1 MTDHTSINR
10 SPLTV
15 SARAIWRPDGWTI
28 GALATALLIAAP
40 IAAVFVI
47 AMAPSNGIWA
57 HLASTVLPHYVWTTV
72 FLMSG
77 VGIGTLV
84 IGTGTAWLVTMC
96 RFPGRRF
103 FEWAL
108 VLPLA
113 VPAYVIAYVY
123 TDLLEFSGPVQVM
136 LRDIFGWNN
145 RQDYWF
151 PEIRSLGGA
160 IAMMTLVLYPYVYLL
175 ARAAFLEQ
183 SVCVLEVSRTLGRT
197 PWQSFRDVAFPLA
210 RPAVIAGVSLVM
222 METLNDFGTVDY
234 FAVATLT
241 AGIYDVWLNMSSV
254 SGAAQLASVMM
265 TFVVVLIGMERLAR
279 RGRRFHNT
287 GTKYSALP
295 DLQLSRTK
303 SWFATLSCA
312 LPILFGFLTPALI
325 LADYSLDFYLDTLAG
340 DFLTYMRNS
349 LVLATLSAV
358 FAVLI
363 GLFLAY
369 AIRLRNSAV
378 LHAAARV
385 ASIGYAVPG
394 AVLAIGVMLPLT
406 RLDHAINDTIEGITG
421 FSAGFIFSGTV
432 FAMVL
437 GYLVRFLA
445 LSFGTLEAS
454 LGKITANM
462 DGASR
467 TLGHG
472 PANTLVRIHVPIMR
486 SSVLTAAILVFVDVM
501 KELPMTML
509 LRPFNFETLATYVH
523 QFASDEL
530 LEECALGALSI
541 VAAGIIPVIILS
553 TAITR
558 SRPGSRNTNVAD
570 AMKAPLS

>member
-1 MTDHTSINR
+1 M
-10 SPLTV
+10 
-15 SARAIWRPDGWTI
+15 
-28 GALATALLIAAP
+28 
-40 IAAVFVI
+40 
-47 AMAPSNGIWA
+47 
-57 HLASTVLPHYVWTTV
+57 ASTVLPHYIWTTI

-77 VGIGTLV
+77 VGLGTLI

-123 TDLLEFSGPVQVM
+123 TDLLEFSGPVQVV
-136 LRDIFGWNN
+136 LRDFFGWGN

-160 IAMMTLVLYPYVYLL
+160 ITVMTLVLYPYVYLL

-183 SVCVLEVSRTLGRT
+183 SVCVLEVSRTLGKT
-197 PWQSFRDVAFPLA
+197 PWQSFREVAFPLA

-234 FAVATLT
+234 FAVATFT
-241 AGIYDVWLNMSSV
+241 AGIYDVWLNMGSV
-254 SGAAQLASVMM
+254 SGAAQLAAVMM
-265 TFVVVLIGMERLAR
+265 TFVIALIGMERLAR
-279 RGRRFHNT
+279 RGRRFHHT
-287 GTKYSALP
+287 GTKYSVLP
-295 DLQLSRTK
+295 DMVLRRSKAWL
-303 SWFATLSCA
+303 ATVSCA
-312 LPILFGFLTPALI
+312 LPIALGFLTPAI
-325 LADYSLDFYLDTLAG
+325 VLADYSLDFYEDALAG
-340 DFLTYMRNS
+340 NFLTYMRNS
-349 LVLATLSAV
+349 LALATISAAL
-358 FAVLI
+358 AVLI

-369 AIRLRNSAV
+369 AVRLRNSTI
-378 LHAAARV
+378 LQGAARI

-406 RLDHAINDTIEGITG
+406 YLDHAINNTIEDLTG
-421 FSAGFIFSGTV
+421 FSTGLILSGTV

-462 DGASR
+462 DGAAR

-472 PANTLVRIHVPIMR
+472 PTSTLVRVHIPIMW

-530 LEECALGALSI
+530 LEESALGALSI

-553 TAITR
+553 AAITR
-558 SRPGSRNTNVAD
+558 SRPGSR
-570 AMKAPLS
+570 

>member
-1 MTDHTSINR
+1 M
-10 SPLTV
+10 
-15 SARAIWRPDGWTI
+15 WRPDGWTV
-28 GALATALLIAAP
+28 GALLTALLIAAP

-47 AMAPSNGIWA
+47 AMAPSDGIWS
-57 HLASTVLPHYVWTTV
+57 HLASTVLPHYIWTTLL
-72 FLMSG
+72 LMSG
-77 VGIGTLV
+77 VVIGTLV

-123 TDLLEFSGPVQVM
+123 TDLLEFAGPVQDT
-136 LRDIFGWNN
+136 LRDIFGWRN

-160 IAMMTLVLYPYVYLL
+160 ITMMTLVLYPYVYLL

-183 SVCVLEVSRTLGRT
+183 SICVLEVSRTLGKT
-197 PWQSFRDVAFPLA
+197 PWQSFRQVAFPLA

-234 FAVATLT
+234 FAVATFT

-254 SGAAQLASVMM
+254 SGAAQLATVMM
-265 TFVVVLIGMERLAR
+265 TFVIALIVMERLAR
-279 RGRRFHNT
+279 RGRRFHHT

-295 DLQLSRTK
+295 DMPLRSTK
-303 SWFATLSCA
+303 AWLATLSCA
-312 LPILFGFLTPALI
+312 LPICFGFLTPAIVLGG
-325 LADYSLDFYLDTLAG
+325 YSLDFYEEALAG
-340 DFLTYMRNS
+340 DFLDYMRNS
-349 LVLATLSAV
+349 LTLATLSAGI
-358 FAVLI
+358 AVLI

-369 AIRLRNSAV
+369 AIRLRNSPLLRGAV
-378 LHAAARV
+378 RV

-394 AVLAIGVMLPLT
+394 AVLAIGVMLPLSN
-406 RLDHAINDTIEGITG
+406 LDHAINDAVENLTG
-421 FSAGFIFSGTV
+421 FSTGLILSGTV
-432 FAMVL
+432 VAMVL

-467 TLGHG
+467 TLGRG
-472 PANTLVRIHVPIMR
+472 PASTLVRVHIPIMR

-553 TAITR
+553 AAITR
-558 SRPGSRNTNVAD
+558 SRPGSR
-570 AMKAPLS
+570 